1 MTTLTINKKS
11 YVVVP
16 RKEYEHLVFKAT
28 SKTPPAKRLSLNQG
42 KRLAYKMIDKWAK
55 EKQPF

>member
-16 RKEYEHLVFKAT
+16 RKEYEHLVFKAA

-55 EKQPF
+55 EK

>member
-16 RKEYEHLVFKAT
+16 RKEYEHLVTKAA
-28 SKTPPAKRLSLNQG
+28 SKTPPAKKLSLDQG
-42 KRLAYKMIDKWAK
+42 KKLVSKMIDKWSR
-55 EKQPF
+55 EK

>member
-16 RKEYEHLVFKAT
+16 RKEYEHLVIKAA

-55 EKQPF
+55 EK